1 MQGTVTGLTVQS
13 DTWAYISS
21 HELRKDCR
29 DAQVDAAA
37 TDAGA
42 WRQRAAPTGEP
53 LALCGVVRRHAQ
65 VQTPSGRAGRAASRG
80 RQLIPLGG
88 MPDAVARSR
97 HLPGSGGVA
106 YTLTQYPAEERQP
119 GSWERLCCLSSC
131 FSVLYFYSRA
141 ARSAPTRR
149 SDSTGAWR
157 LAERRSPL
165 WPPWL

>member
-65 VQTPSGRAGRAASRG
+65 VQTPSGRAGRGSLKRAAAYSLGWNAGRG
-80 RQLIPLGG
+80 RTFPALAGLRRGCLYSH
-88 MPDAVARSR
+88 AVPR
-97 HLPGSGGVA
+97 
-106 YTLTQYPAEERQP
+106 
-119 GSWERLCCLSSC
+119 
-131 FSVLYFYSRA
+131 
-141 ARSAPTRR
+141 
-149 SDSTGAWR
+149 
-157 LAERRSPL
+157 
-165 WPPWL
+165 